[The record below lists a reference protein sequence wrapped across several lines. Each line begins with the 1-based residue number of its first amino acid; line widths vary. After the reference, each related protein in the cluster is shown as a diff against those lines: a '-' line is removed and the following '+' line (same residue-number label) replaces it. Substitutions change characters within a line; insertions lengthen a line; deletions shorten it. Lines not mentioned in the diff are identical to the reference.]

1 MTKLELVNRIFK
13 TQVKKYVPELSITF
27 IFIVLTSLTTAATAW
42 LLDPAIKEIFEN
54 KNKQMLYLIPVAI
67 VFTFIIKAFSIYG
80 TRIITIKVG
89 IKIIKNIQ
97 TLMAQKFLLSDIS
110 HITKKHS
117 GKYLSNFTNDTTIL
131 FAVLTGVV
139 VTLFKEI
146 FTLIALLA
154 LMFYHDWQLSL
165 LAMIMIPVAAISS
178 KNIGKK
184 MGKKVHVS
192 LEASDKFMKFLSE
205 IIKGS
210 WLIKIY
216 QKEEDELKKISM
228 IIDER
233 FKAIRKVEQT
243 RLGAGPIME
252 IISALAIA
260 IVVFFAG
267 YRSMQGAITLGE
279 FVSFLAALML
289 AYQPVKALAGIN
301 VGIQEGIAAAKRI
314 YEIIDQKNEIYNDE
328 NAPSL
333 KLKNATLEFKNIS
346 FTYPDGTHALKN
358 LSAKIEGGK
367 KVGLVGI
374 SGSGKT
380 TFLNL
385 IPRFF
390 NLKHGTILIDDQNI
404 NNINLNSLRKEISIV
419 SQDVILFD
427 DTIRS
432 NILYGKASASDDE
445 IINACKFAAAQ
456 EFIEKLP
463 NKYETII
470 GENGIKLSGGQK
482 QRLSIARA
490 ILKDSPI
497 ILLDEATSSLDSESE
512 AVIQKAIENLTKNK
526 TTIIIAHRLST
537 IRNCDKILVFDSGQ
551 IVAEG
556 SHEFLVN
563 NSLIYKNL
571 YEKQIISK

>member
-13 TQVKKYVPELSITF
+13 TQVKKYIPELSITF

-54 KNKQMLYLIPVAI
+54 KNKQMLYLIPLAI

-131 FAVLTGVV
+131 FTVLTGVV
-139 VTLFKEI
+139 VTLFKET
-146 FTLIALLA
+146 FTLIALLT

-184 MGKKVHVS
+184 MGKKVHAS

-252 IISALAIA
+252 IISAIAIA

-289 AYQPVKALAGIN
+289 AYQPVRALAGIN
-301 VGIQEGIAAAKRI
+301 VGIQEGITAAKRI

-346 FTYPDGTHALKN
+346 FTYPDGTDALKN

-432 NILYGKASASDDE
+432 NILYGNASASDDA
-445 IINACKFAAAQ
+445 IINACKFAAAH

-537 IRNCDKILVFDSGQ
+537 IMNCDKILVFDSGQ
-551 IVAEG
+551 IVTEG

-571 YEKQIISK
+571 YEKQIIS

>member
-13 TQVKKYVPELSITF
+13 TQVKKYIPELSITF

-54 KNKQMLYLIPVAI
+54 KNREMLYLIPLAI

-117 GKYLSNFTNDTTIL
+117 GKYLSNFTNDITIL
-131 FAVLTGVV
+131 FTILTGVV
-139 VTLFKEI
+139 VTLFKET
-146 FTLIALLA
+146 FTLIALLG

-252 IISALAIA
+252 IISAVAIA

-267 YRSMQGAITLGE
+267 YRSIQGAITLGE

-289 AYQPVKALAGIN
+289 AYQPVRALAGIN

-432 NILYGKASASDDE
+432 NILYGNASASDDE

-537 IRNCDKILVFDSGQ
+537 IMNCDKILVFDSGQ
-551 IVAEG
+551 IVDEG
-556 SHEFLVN
+556 SHEFLVK
-563 NSLIYKNL
+563 NSSIYKNL
-571 YEKQIISK
+571 YEKQIIN

>member
-1 MTKLELVNRIFK
+1 MTKLELIKRVFK
-13 TQVKKYVPELSITF
+13 SQVKKYIPELFLAF
-27 IFIVLTSLTTAATAW
+27 IFIILTSITTAVTAW

-54 KNKQMLYLIPVAI
+54 KNNTMLYIIPVAI
-67 VFTFIIKAFSIYG
+67 VFTFVLKAFSIYG
-80 TRIITIKVG
+80 TRIVTIKVG

-117 GKYLSNFTNDTTIL
+117 GKYLSNFTNDTNVL
-131 FAVLTGVV
+131 FLVLTGVV
-139 VTLFKEI
+139 VTLFKET
-146 FTLIALLA
+146 FTLIALLG

-165 LAMIMIPVAAISS
+165 LAILMIPITVVSS

-184 MGKKVHVS
+184 MGKKVNLS

-205 IIKGS
+205 LIKGS

-216 QKEEDELKKISM
+216 QKEQEELKKISM

-243 RLGAGPIME
+243 RLGAGPVME
-252 IISALAIA
+252 IISAIAIA

-267 YRSMQGAITLGE
+267 YRSLEGAITLGE

-301 VGIQEGIAAAKRI
+301 VGIQEGVAAARRI
-314 YEIIDQKNEIYNDE
+314 YEIIDQKNKIVNDE

-333 KLKNATLEFKNIS
+333 KLTNATLEFKNIS
-346 FTYPDGTHALKN
+346 FVYPDGTQALKN
-358 LSAKIEGGK
+358 LSAKIEGGR

-390 NLKHGTILIDDQNI
+390 NLEHGQILIDGQNI
-404 NNINLNSLRKEISIV
+404 NNINLSSLRKEISLV

-427 DTIRS
+427 DTIKS
-432 NILYGKASASDDE
+432 NILYGNSSASYEE
-445 IINACKFAAAQ
+445 IVAACKFAAAQ
-456 EFIEKLP
+456 DFIEKLP

-490 ILKDSPI
+490 ILKNSSI
-497 ILLDEATSSLDSESE
+497 ILLDEATSSLDSGSE
-512 AVIQKAIENLTKNK
+512 TVIQKAIENLTKNK

-537 IRNCDKILVFDSGQ
+537 IMNCDKILVFDNGQ
-551 IVAEG
+551 IISEG

-563 NSLIYKNL
+563 SSPIYKNL
-571 YEKQIISK
+571 HKKQIIN

>member
-1 MTKLELVNRIFK
+1 MNKSDLVKRIFR
-13 TQVKKYVPELSITF
+13 TQIKKYIPELSLTF
-27 IFIVLTSLTTAATAW
+27 VFIILTSLTTAATAW
-42 LLDPAIKEIFEN
+42 LLDPAIKEIFIN
-54 KNKQMLYLIPVAI
+54 KNTKMLYLIPLAI
-67 VFTFIIKAFSIYG
+67 IFTFILKSFSIYG

-89 IKIIKNIQ
+89 IKIITNIEV
-97 TLMAQKFLLSDIS
+97 LMAKKFLLSDIS

-117 GKYLSNFTNDTTIL
+117 AKYLSNFTNDTGLL

-139 VTLFKEI
+139 VTFFKETI
-146 FTLIALLA
+146 TLIALVG

-165 LAMIMIPVAAISS
+165 LAITMIPVAAFSS

-184 MGKKVHVS
+184 MGKKALIN
-192 LEASDKFMKFLSE
+192 LEASDKFLKFLSE
-205 IIKGS
+205 LIKGS

-216 QKEEDELKKISM
+216 QKEEAELKKISM
-228 IIDER
+228 VIDEKFR
-233 FKAIRKVEQT
+233 ALKKVEQT
-243 RLGAGPIME
+243 RLGTAPIME
-252 IISALAIA
+252 IISATAIA

-267 YRSMQGAITLGE
+267 YRSMQGAISLGE

-289 AYQPVKALAGIN
+289 AYQPVRSLAGIN
-301 VGIQEGIAAAKRI
+301 IGLQEGLTAAKRI
-314 YEIIDQKNEIYNDE
+314 YEIIDQKNEVYHDE
-328 NAPSL
+328 KAPSL
-333 KLKNATLEFKNIS
+333 KLKNATIKFNNIS
-346 FTYPDGTHALKN
+346 FSYPDGTHALKN
-358 LSAKIEGGK
+358 LSTTIDGGT

-390 NLKHGTILIDDQNI
+390 HLKNGSILIDGQNI
-404 NNINLNSLRKEISIV
+404 NDINLNSLRKEISLV

-427 DTIRS
+427 DTIKS
-432 NILYGKASASDDE
+432 NILYGNAIATDDE
-445 IINACKFAAAQ
+445 IIKASKFAAAE
-456 EFIEKLP
+456 EFIKKLP

-490 ILKDSPI
+490 ILKNSSI

-512 AVIQKAIENLTKNK
+512 AVIQNAIENLTKNK

-537 IRNCDKILVFDSGQ
+537 VMKCDKILVFENGK
-551 IVAEG
+551 IIEEG
-556 SHEFLVN
+556 KHEFLVN
-563 NSLIYKNL
+563 NSNIYKKL
-571 YEKQIISK
+571 YEKQIIS

>member
-1 MTKLELVNRIFK
+1 MTKLELINRIFK
-13 TQVKKYVPELSITF
+13 TQVKKYIPELSITF
-27 IFIVLTSLTTAATAW
+27 VFIILTSLTTAATAW

-54 KNKQMLYLIPVAI
+54 KNRQMLYLIPLAI
-67 VFTFIIKAFSIYG
+67 VFTFIIKAFSVYG

-117 GKYLSNFTNDTTIL
+117 GKYLSNFTNDITIL
-131 FAVLTGVV
+131 FTILTGVV
-139 VTLFKEI
+139 VTLFKET
-146 FTLIALLA
+146 FTLIALLG

-252 IISALAIA
+252 IISAVAIA

-267 YRSMQGAITLGE
+267 YRSIQGAITLGE

-289 AYQPVKALAGIN
+289 AYQPVRALAGIN
-301 VGIQEGIAAAKRI
+301 VGIQEGITAAKRI
-314 YEIIDQKNEIYNDE
+314 YEIIDQKNEIFNDE

-432 NILYGKASASDDE
+432 NILYGNASASNDE
-445 IINACKFAAAQ
+445 IVNACKFAAAQ
-456 EFIEKLP
+456 EFVEKLP

-537 IRNCDKILVFDSGQ
+537 IMNCDKILVFDNGQ
-551 IVAEG
+551 IVDEG
-556 SHEFLVN
+556 SHEFLVK
-563 NSLIYKNL
+563 NSSIYKNL
-571 YEKQIISK
+571 YEKQIIN

>member
-1 MTKLELVNRIFK
+1 MTKLDLVNRIFR
-13 TQVKKYVPELSITF
+13 TQVKKYIPELSVTF
-27 IFIVLTSLTTAATAW
+27 IFIILTSLTTAATAW

-54 KNKQMLYLIPVAI
+54 KNTTMLYLIPVAI
-67 VFTFIIKAFSIYG
+67 ILTFILKAFSIYV
-80 TRIITIKVG
+80 TKIITIKVG

-139 VTLFKEI
+139 VTLFKET
-146 FTLIALLA
+146 FTLIALLG

-165 LAMIMIPVAAISS
+165 LAIIMIPLAAISS

-184 MGKKVHVS
+184 MGKKVHIS

-233 FKAIRKVEQT
+233 FKALRKVEQT

-252 IISALAIA
+252 VISAFAIA
-260 IVVFFAG
+260 VVVFFAG

-289 AYQPVKALAGIN
+289 AYQPVRALAGIN
-301 VGIQEGIAAAKRI
+301 VGIQEGITAAKRI
-314 YEIIDQKNEIYNDE
+314 YEIIDQKNEIINDK

-333 KLKNATLEFKNIS
+333 KLINATLEFKNIS
-346 FTYPDGTHALKN
+346 FVYPDGTQALKN

-390 NLKHGTILIDDQNI
+390 NLKHGQILVDGQNI
-404 NNINLNSLRKEISIV
+404 NNINLSSLRKEISLV

-427 DTIRS
+427 DTIKS
-432 NILYGKASASDDE
+432 NVLYGNSSASDEE
-445 IINACKFAAAQ
+445 IVAACKFAAAQ
-456 EFIEKLP
+456 DFIEKLP

-490 ILKDSPI
+490 ILKNSSI
-497 ILLDEATSSLDSESE
+497 ILLDEATSSLDSDSE
-512 AVIQKAIENLTKNK
+512 TVIQKAIENLTKNK

-537 IRNCDKILVFDSGQ
+537 IMNCDKILVFDDGQ
-551 IVAEG
+551 IISEG

-563 NSLIYKNL
+563 NSSIYKNL
-571 YEKQIISK
+571 YEKQIIN

>member
-1 MTKLELVNRIFK
+1 
-13 TQVKKYVPELSITF
+13 
-27 IFIVLTSLTTAATAW
+27 
-42 LLDPAIKEIFEN
+42 
-54 KNKQMLYLIPVAI
+54 
-67 VFTFIIKAFSIYG
+67 
-80 TRIITIKVG
+80 
-89 IKIIKNIQ
+89 
-97 TLMAQKFLLSDIS
+97 
-110 HITKKHS
+110 
-117 GKYLSNFTNDTTIL
+117 
-131 FAVLTGVV
+131 
-139 VTLFKEI
+139 
-146 FTLIALLA
+146 
-154 LMFYHDWQLSL
+154 
-165 LAMIMIPVAAISS
+165 
-178 KNIGKK
+178 
-184 MGKKVHVS
+184 
-192 LEASDKFMKFLSE
+192 
-205 IIKGS
+205 
-210 WLIKIY
+210 
-216 QKEEDELKKISM
+216 M

-252 IISALAIA
+252 IISAIAIA

-279 FVSFLAALML
+279 FVSFLASLML
-289 AYQPVKALAGIN
+289 AYQPVRALAGIN

-333 KLKNATLEFKNIS
+333 KLTKATLEFKNIS
-346 FTYPDGTHALKN
+346 FIYPDGTQALKN

-390 NLKHGTILIDDQNI
+390 NLKHGAILIDDQNI
-404 NNINLNSLRKEISIV
+404 NNINLNSLRKEISLV

-432 NILYGKASASDDE
+432 NILYGNASASDDE

-456 EFIEKLP
+456 DFIEKLP

-490 ILKDSPI
+490 ILKDSSI

-537 IRNCDKILVFDSGQ
+537 IMNCDKILVFDSGE

-556 SHEFLVN
+556 NHEFLVN
-563 NSLIYKNL
+563 NSSIYKNL
-571 YEKQIISK
+571 YEKQIIN

>member
-1 MTKLELVNRIFK
+1 MTKLELINRIFK
-13 TQVKKYVPELSITF
+13 TQVKKYIPELSITF
-27 IFIVLTSLTTAATAW
+27 VFIVLTSLTTAATAW

-54 KNKQMLYLIPVAI
+54 KNKQMLYLIPLAI

-117 GKYLSNFTNDTTIL
+117 GKYLSNFTNDITIL
-131 FAVLTGVV
+131 FTILTGVV
-139 VTLFKEI
+139 VTLFKET
-146 FTLIALLA
+146 FTLIALLG

-165 LAMIMIPVAAISS
+165 LAMIMIPIAAISS

-252 IISALAIA
+252 IISAVAIA

-267 YRSMQGAITLGE
+267 YRSIQGAITLGE

-289 AYQPVKALAGIN
+289 AYQPVRALAGIN
-301 VGIQEGIAAAKRI
+301 VGIQEGITAAQRI
-314 YEIIDQKNEIYNDE
+314 YEIIDQKNEIFNDE

-432 NILYGKASASDDE
+432 NILYGNASASDDE

-456 EFIEKLP
+456 DFVEKLP

-537 IRNCDKILVFDSGQ
+537 IMNCDKILVFDDGQ
-551 IVAEG
+551 MVDEG
-556 SHEFLVN
+556 SHEFLVK
-563 NSLIYKNL
+563 NSSIYKNL
-571 YEKQIISK
+571 YEKQIIN

>member
-13 TQVKKYVPELSITF
+13 TQVKKYIPELSITF

-131 FAVLTGVV
+131 FTVLTGVV
-139 VTLFKEI
+139 VTLFKET

-289 AYQPVKALAGIN
+289 AYQPVRALAGIN
-301 VGIQEGIAAAKRI
+301 VGIQEGITAAKRI

-432 NILYGKASASDDE
+432 NILYGNASASDDE

-537 IRNCDKILVFDSGQ
+537 IMNCDKILVFDSGQ

-571 YEKQIISK
+571 YEKQIIN

>member
-1 MTKLELVNRIFK
+1 MNKLDLVKRIFR
-13 TQVKKYVPELSITF
+13 TQIKKYIPELSLTF
-27 IFIVLTSLTTAATAW
+27 LFIILTSLTTAATAW

-54 KNKQMLYLIPVAI
+54 KNVKMLYFIPLAI
-67 VFTFIIKAFSIYG
+67 VLTFVIKAFAIYG
-80 TRIITIKVG
+80 TRIVTIKVG

-97 TLMAQKFLLSDIS
+97 TLMAKKFLLSDIS

-117 GKYLSNFTNDTTIL
+117 GRYLSNFTSDTGVL
-131 FAVLTGVV
+131 FSVLTGAV
-139 VTLFKEI
+139 VTLFKET
-146 FTLIALLA
+146 FTLIALLG

-165 LAMIMIPVAAISS
+165 LAIIMIPIAAFFSR
-178 KNIGKK
+178 NLGKK
-184 MGKKVHVS
+184 MGKKVHIS

-205 IIKGS
+205 MIKGS

-216 QKEEDELKKISM
+216 QKEEEELKRISM

-252 IISALAIA
+252 IISAIAIA

-267 YRSMQGAITLGE
+267 YRSLQGAITLGE

-289 AYQPVKALAGIN
+289 AYQPVRALAGIN
-301 VGIQEGIAAAKRI
+301 IGIQEGISAAKRI
-314 YEIIDQKNEIYNDE
+314 YEIIDQKNEIYHDE

-333 KLKNATLEFKNIS
+333 ELKNASIEFKNIS
-346 FTYPDGTHALKN
+346 FTYPDGTHALRN
-358 LSAKIEGGK
+358 LSTKIEGGT
-367 KVGLVGI
+367 KVGLVGV

-390 NLKHGTILIDDQNI
+390 HLKNGSILIDNQNI
-404 NNINLNSLRKEISIV
+404 NDINLNSLRKEISLV

-427 DTIRS
+427 DTIKA
-432 NILYGKASASDDE
+432 NILYGNVFASNEE
-445 IINACKFAAAQ
+445 IIKACKFAAAQ
-456 EFIEKLP
+456 DFVEKLP

-490 ILKDSPI
+490 ILKNSSI
-497 ILLDEATSSLDSESE
+497 ILLDEATSSLDTESES
-512 AVIQKAIENLTKNK
+512 VIQQAIENLTKNK

-537 IRNCDKILVFDSGQ
+537 VINCDKILVFENGK
-551 IVAEG
+551 IIEEG
-556 SHEFLVN
+556 KHEFLVN
-563 NSLIYKNL
+563 NSSAYKKL
-571 YEKQIISK
+571 YEKQIIK

>member
-1 MTKLELVNRIFK
+1 MNKIDLVKRIFR
-13 TQVKKYVPELSITF
+13 TQVKRYIPELSLTF
-27 IFIVLTSLTTAATAW
+27 LFIILTSLTTAATAW

-54 KNKQMLYLIPVAI
+54 KNIKMLYFIPLAI
-67 VFTFIIKAFSIYG
+67 VLTFVIKAFAIYG
-80 TRIITIKVG
+80 TRIVTIKVG

-97 TLMAQKFLLSDIS
+97 TLMAKKLILSDIS

-117 GKYLSNFTNDTTIL
+117 GKYLSNFTNDTGLL
-131 FAVLTGVV
+131 FGVLTGVV
-139 VTLFKEI
+139 VTLFKET
-146 FTLIALLA
+146 FTLIALLG

-165 LAMIMIPVAAISS
+165 LAIIMIPVAAFSS
-178 KNIGKK
+178 RNLGKK
-184 MGKKVHVS
+184 MGKKVNVS

-205 IIKGS
+205 MIKGS

-216 QKEEDELKKISM
+216 QKEEEELKRISM
-228 IIDER
+228 VIDER

-252 IISALAIA
+252 IISAIAIA

-289 AYQPVKALAGIN
+289 AYQPVRALAGIN
-301 VGIQEGIAAAKRI
+301 IGIQEGIAAAKRI
-314 YEIIDQKNEIYNDE
+314 YEIIDQKNEIYHDE

-333 KLKNATLEFKNIS
+333 KLNNASIEFKNIS

-358 LSAKIEGGK
+358 LSAKIEGGT

-390 NLKHGTILIDDQNI
+390 HLKNGSIFIDNQNI
-404 NNINLNSLRKEISIV
+404 NDINLNSLRKEISLV

-427 DTIRS
+427 DTIKA
-432 NILYGKASASDDE
+432 NILYGNAFASNEE
-445 IINACKFAAAQ
+445 IIEACKFAAAQ
-456 EFIEKLP
+456 DFVEKLP

-490 ILKDSPI
+490 ILKNSSI

-512 AVIQKAIENLTKNK
+512 SVIQKAIENLTKNK

-537 IRNCDKILVFDSGQ
+537 VMNCDKILVFENGQ
-551 IVAEG
+551 IIEEG
-556 SHEFLVN
+556 KHEFLVN
-563 NSLIYKNL
+563 NSSTYKKL
-571 YEKQIISK
+571 YEKQIIN

>member
-1 MTKLELVNRIFK
+1 MNKIDLVKRIFR
-13 TQVKKYVPELSITF
+13 TQVKKYIPELSLTF
-27 IFIVLTSLTTAATAW
+27 IFIILTSLTTAATAW
-42 LLDPAIKEIFEN
+42 LLDPAIKEIFVN
-54 KNKQMLYLIPVAI
+54 KNIKMLYFIPLAI
-67 VFTFIIKAFSIYG
+67 VLTFIIKAFAIYG
-80 TRIITIKVG
+80 TRIVTIKVG

-97 TLMAQKFLLSDIS
+97 TLMAKKFLLSDIS

-117 GKYLSNFTNDTTIL
+117 GRYLSNFTSDTGVL
-131 FAVLTGVV
+131 FGVLTGVV
-139 VTLFKEI
+139 VTLFKET
-146 FTLIALLA
+146 FTLIALLG

-165 LAMIMIPVAAISS
+165 LAIIMIPIAAFSS
-178 KNIGKK
+178 KNLGKK
-184 MGKKVHVS
+184 MGKKVHIS

-205 IIKGS
+205 MIKGS

-216 QKEEDELKKISM
+216 QKEEEELKKISM

-252 IISALAIA
+252 VISALAIA

-289 AYQPVKALAGIN
+289 AYQPVRALAGIN
-301 VGIQEGIAAAKRI
+301 IGIQEGISAAKRI
-314 YEIIDQKNEIYNDE
+314 YEIIDQKNEIYHDE

-333 KLKNATLEFKNIS
+333 ELKNASIEFKNIS
-346 FTYPDGTHALKN
+346 FTYPDGTNALKN
-358 LSAKIEGGK
+358 LSAKIEGGT
-367 KVGLVGI
+367 KVGLVGV

-390 NLKHGTILIDDQNI
+390 HLKNGSIFIDNQNI
-404 NNINLNSLRKEISIV
+404 NDINLNSLRKEISLV

-427 DTIRS
+427 DTIRA
-432 NILYGKASASDDE
+432 NILYGNAFASNEE

-456 EFIEKLP
+456 DFVEKLP

-490 ILKDSPI
+490 ILKNSSI

-512 AVIQKAIENLTKNK
+512 SVIQKAIENLTKNK

-537 IRNCDKILVFDSGQ
+537 VMNCDKILVFENGQ
-551 IVAEG
+551 IIEEG
-556 SHEFLVN
+556 KHEFLVN
-563 NSLIYKNL
+563 NSSTYKKL
-571 YEKQIISK
+571 YEKQIIT

>member
-13 TQVKKYVPELSITF
+13 TQVKKYIPELSITF
-27 IFIVLTSLTTAATAW
+27 IFIILTSLTTAATAW

-54 KNKQMLYLIPVAI
+54 KNTKMLYLIPIAI
-67 VFTFIIKAFSIYG
+67 IFTFILKAFSVYG
-80 TRIITIKVG
+80 TKIITIKVG

-97 TLMAQKFLLSDIS
+97 ILMAKKFLLSDIS

-139 VTLFKEI
+139 VTLFKETL
-146 FTLIALLA
+146 TLIALLG

-165 LAMIMIPVAAISS
+165 LAIIMIPLAAISS

-184 MGKKVHVS
+184 MGKKVHIS

-228 IIDER
+228 IIDEK
-233 FKAIRKVEQT
+233 FKALRKVEQT
-243 RLGAGPIME
+243 RLGAAPIME
-252 IISALAIA
+252 VISAIAIA

-289 AYQPVKALAGIN
+289 AYQPVRALAGIN
-301 VGIQEGIAAAKRI
+301 VGIQEGITAAKRI
-314 YEIIDQKNEIYNDE
+314 YEIIDEKNEIINDE

-333 KLKNATLEFKNIS
+333 KLTNATLEFKNIS
-346 FTYPDGTHALKN
+346 FVYPDGTQALKN

-367 KVGLVGI
+367 KVGLVGV

-390 NLKHGTILIDDQNI
+390 NLKHGQILIDGQNI
-404 NNINLNSLRKEISIV
+404 NNINLNSLRKEISLV

-427 DTIRS
+427 DTIKS
-432 NILYGKASASDDE
+432 NILYGNSSASDDE
-445 IINACKFAAAQ
+445 VVAACEFAAAKD
-456 EFIEKLP
+456 FIEKLP
-463 NKYETII
+463 HKYQTII

-490 ILKDSPI
+490 ILKNSSI

-512 AVIQKAIENLTKNK
+512 TVIQKAIENLTKNK

-537 IRNCDKILVFDSGQ
+537 IMNCDKILVFDNGQ
-551 IVAEG
+551 IISEG

-563 NSLIYKNL
+563 NSPIYKNL
-571 YEKQIISK
+571 YEKQIIN

>member
-13 TQVKKYVPELSITF
+13 TQVKKYIPELSITF

-54 KNKQMLYLIPVAI
+54 KNKQMLYLIPIAI

-131 FAVLTGVV
+131 FTVLTGVV
-139 VTLFKEI
+139 VTLFKET

-252 IISALAIA
+252 IISAIAIA
-260 IVVFFAG
+260 VVVFFAG

-289 AYQPVKALAGIN
+289 AYQPVRALAGIN
-301 VGIQEGIAAAKRI
+301 VGIQEGITAAKRI

-432 NILYGKASASDDE
+432 NILYGNASASDDE

-537 IRNCDKILVFDSGQ
+537 IMNCDKILVFDSGQ

-571 YEKQIISK
+571 YEKQIIS

>member
-1 MTKLELVNRIFK
+1 MNKLDLVKRIFR
-13 TQVKKYVPELSITF
+13 TQVKKYIPELSLTF
-27 IFIVLTSLTTAATAW
+27 LFIILTSLTTAATAW

-54 KNKQMLYLIPVAI
+54 KNTKMLYFIPLAI
-67 VFTFIIKAFSIYG
+67 VLTFVIKAFSIYG
-80 TRIITIKVG
+80 TRIVTIKVG

-97 TLMAQKFLLSDIS
+97 TLMAKKFLLSDIS

-117 GKYLSNFTNDTTIL
+117 GRYLSNFTSDTGVL
-131 FAVLTGVV
+131 FGVLTGVV
-139 VTLFKEI
+139 VTLFKET
-146 FTLIALLA
+146 FTLIALLG

-165 LAMIMIPVAAISS
+165 LAIIMIPVAAFSS
-178 KNIGKK
+178 RNLGKK
-184 MGKKVHVS
+184 MGKKVNVS

-205 IIKGS
+205 MIKGS

-216 QKEEDELKKISM
+216 QKEEEELKRISM

-252 IISALAIA
+252 IISAIAIA

-289 AYQPVKALAGIN
+289 AYQPVRALAGIN
-301 VGIQEGIAAAKRI
+301 IGLQEGIAAAKRI
-314 YEIIDQKNEIYNDE
+314 YEIIDQKNEIYHDE

-333 KLKNATLEFKNIS
+333 QLNNASIEFKNIS

-358 LSAKIEGGK
+358 LSTKIEGGT
-367 KVGLVGI
+367 KVGLVGV

-390 NLKHGTILIDDQNI
+390 YLKNGSILIDNQNI
-404 NNINLNSLRKEISIV
+404 NNINLNSLRKEISLV
-419 SQDVILFD
+419 SQDVVLFD
-427 DTIRS
+427 DTIRA
-432 NILYGKASASDDE
+432 NILYGNAFASNEE
-445 IINACKFAAAQ
+445 IIEACQFAAAQ
-456 EFIEKLP
+456 DFVEKLP

-490 ILKDSPI
+490 ILKNSSI

-512 AVIQKAIENLTKNK
+512 SVIQKAIENLTKNK

-537 IRNCDKILVFDSGQ
+537 VMNCDKILVFENGQ
-551 IVAEG
+551 IIEEG
-556 SHEFLVN
+556 KHEFLVN
-563 NSLIYKNL
+563 NSSTYKKL
-571 YEKQIISK
+571 YEKQIIN

>member
-1 MTKLELVNRIFK
+1 MDKIDLIKRIFR
-13 TQVKKYVPELSITF
+13 TQIKKYIPELSLTF
-27 IFIVLTSLTTAATAW
+27 LFIILTSFTTAATAW

-54 KNKQMLYLIPVAI
+54 KNTKMLYFIPLAI
-67 VFTFIIKAFSIYG
+67 VLTFVIKAFSIYG
-80 TRIITIKVG
+80 TRIVTIKVG

-97 TLMAQKFLLSDIS
+97 TLMAKKFLLSDIS

-117 GKYLSNFTNDTTIL
+117 GRYLSNFTSDTGVL
-131 FAVLTGVV
+131 FGVLTGVV
-139 VTLFKEI
+139 VTLFKES
-146 FTLIALLA
+146 FTLIALLG

-165 LAMIMIPVAAISS
+165 LAIIMIPVAAFSS
-178 KNIGKK
+178 KNLGKK
-184 MGKKVHVS
+184 MGKKVNVS

-205 IIKGS
+205 MIKGS

-216 QKEEDELKKISM
+216 QKEEEELKRISM
-228 IIDER
+228 VIDER

-252 IISALAIA
+252 LISAIAIA

-289 AYQPVKALAGIN
+289 AYQPVRALAGIN
-301 VGIQEGIAAAKRI
+301 IGIQEGISAAKRI
-314 YEIIDQKNEIYNDE
+314 YEIIDQKNEIYHDE

-333 KLKNATLEFKNIS
+333 KLSNASIEFKNIS

-358 LSAKIEGGK
+358 LSAKIEGGT

-390 NLKHGTILIDDQNI
+390 HLKNGSIFIDNQNI
-404 NNINLNSLRKEISIV
+404 NDINLNSLRKEISLV

-427 DTIRS
+427 DTIRA
-432 NILYGKASASDDE
+432 NILYGNAFASNEE
-445 IINACKFAAAQ
+445 IIEACKFAAAQ
-456 EFIEKLP
+456 DFVEKLP

-490 ILKDSPI
+490 ILKNSSI

-512 AVIQKAIENLTKNK
+512 SVIQKAIENLTKNK

-537 IRNCDKILVFDSGQ
+537 VMNCDKILVFENGQ
-551 IVAEG
+551 IIEEG
-556 SHEFLVN
+556 QHEFLVN
-563 NSLIYKNL
+563 NSSTYKKL
-571 YEKQIISK
+571 YEKQIIN

>member
-1 MTKLELVNRIFK
+1 MTKLELVKRIFK
-13 TQVKKYVPELSITF
+13 TQVKKYIPELSITF
-27 IFIVLTSLTTAATAW
+27 IFIILTSLTTAATAW

-54 KNKQMLYLIPVAI
+54 KNTKMLYLIPIAI
-67 VFTFIIKAFSIYG
+67 IFTFILKAFSIYG
-80 TRIITIKVG
+80 TKIITIKVG

-117 GKYLSNFTNDTTIL
+117 GKYLSNFTNDITIL
-131 FAVLTGVV
+131 FGVLTGVV
-139 VTLFKEI
+139 VTLFKET
-146 FTLIALLA
+146 FTLIALLG

-165 LAMIMIPVAAISS
+165 LAIIMIPLAVISS

-184 MGKKVHVS
+184 MGKKVHIS

-216 QKEEDELKKISM
+216 QKEEDELKKISL
-228 IIDER
+228 IIDEK
-233 FKAIRKVEQT
+233 FKALRKVEQT
-243 RLGAGPIME
+243 RLGAAPIME
-252 IISALAIA
+252 VISSIAIA

-289 AYQPVKALAGIN
+289 AYQPVRALAGIN

-314 YEIIDQKNEIYNDE
+314 YEIIDQKNEIYHDQ

-333 KLKNATLEFKNIS
+333 IIKKANLEFKNIS
-346 FTYPDGTHALKN
+346 FIYPDGTHALKN

-367 KVGLVGI
+367 KIGLVGI

-390 NLKHGTILIDDQNI
+390 NLKHGIILIDDQNI
-404 NNINLNSLRKEISIV
+404 NNINLNSLRKEISLV

-427 DTIRS
+427 DTIKS
-432 NILYGKASASDDE
+432 NILYGNASASDDE

-456 EFIEKLP
+456 DFIEKLP
-463 NKYETII
+463 NKYDTII

-490 ILKDSPI
+490 ILKDSSI

-526 TTIIIAHRLST
+526 TTLIIAHRLST
-537 IRNCDKILVFDSGQ
+537 IMNCDKILVFDKGQ

-563 NSLIYKNL
+563 NSSIYKNL
-571 YEKQIISK
+571 YEKQIIN

>member
-1 MTKLELVNRIFK
+1 MTKLELIKRVFK
-13 TQVKKYVPELSITF
+13 SQVKKYIPELFLAF
-27 IFIVLTSLTTAATAW
+27 IFIILTSITTAITAW

-54 KNKQMLYLIPVAI
+54 KNNKMLYIIPVAI
-67 VFTFIIKAFSIYG
+67 VFTFVLKAFSIYG
-80 TRIITIKVG
+80 TRIVTIKVG

-117 GKYLSNFTNDTTIL
+117 GKYLSNFTNDTRIL
-131 FAVLTGVV
+131 FDVLTGVV
-139 VTLFKEI
+139 VTLFKET
-146 FTLIALLA
+146 FTLIALLS

-165 LAMIMIPVAAISS
+165 LAIIMIPIAAMSS
-178 KNIGKK
+178 KNLGKK
-184 MGKKVHVS
+184 MGKKVLIS

-216 QKEEDELKKISM
+216 QKEEEELKKISM
-228 IIDER
+228 IIDEK
-233 FKAIRKVEQT
+233 FKAIKKVEQT

-252 IISALAIA
+252 IISSIAIA

-267 YRSMQGAITLGE
+267 YRSFQGAVTLGE

-301 VGIQEGIAAAKRI
+301 IGIQEGIAAARRI
-314 YEIIDQKNEIYNDE
+314 YEIIDQKNEIINDE

-333 KLKNATLEFKNIS
+333 KLTNATLEFKNIS
-346 FTYPDGTHALKN
+346 FIYPDGTRALKN

-390 NLKHGTILIDDQNI
+390 NLEHGQILVDGQNI
-404 NNINLNSLRKEISIV
+404 NNINLNSLRKEISLV
-419 SQDVILFD
+419 SQEVILFD
-427 DTIRS
+427 DTIKS
-432 NILYGKASASDDE
+432 NILYGNSSASDDE
-445 IINACKFAAAQ
+445 VVAACKFAAAQ
-456 EFIEKLP
+456 DFIEKLP
-463 NKYETII
+463 HKYQTIV

-490 ILKDSPI
+490 ILKNSSI

-512 AVIQKAIENLTKNK
+512 TVIQKAIENLTKNK

-537 IRNCDKILVFDSGQ
+537 IMNCDKILVFDNGQ
-551 IVAEG
+551 IVTEG
-556 SHEFLVN
+556 NHEFLVN
-563 NSLIYKNL
+563 NSSVYKNL
-571 YEKQIISK
+571 YEKQIIN

>member
-1 MTKLELVNRIFK
+1 MTKLELINRIFR
-13 TQVKKYVPELSITF
+13 TQVKKYIPELSITF
-27 IFIVLTSLTTAATAW
+27 VFIILTSLTTAATAW

-54 KNKQMLYLIPVAI
+54 KNREMLYLIPLAI

-117 GKYLSNFTNDTTIL
+117 GKYLSNFTNDITIL
-131 FAVLTGVV
+131 FTILTGVV
-139 VTLFKEI
+139 VTLFKET
-146 FTLIALLA
+146 FTLIALLG

-252 IISALAIA
+252 IISAVAIA

-267 YRSMQGAITLGE
+267 YRSIQGAITLGE

-289 AYQPVKALAGIN
+289 AYQPVRALAGIN

-314 YEIIDQKNEIYNDE
+314 YEIIDQKNEIFNDE

-404 NNINLNSLRKEISIV
+404 NNINLNSLRKKISIV

-432 NILYGKASASDDE
+432 NILYGNASASNDE

-456 EFIEKLP
+456 DFVEKLP

-537 IRNCDKILVFDSGQ
+537 IMNCDKILVFDSGQ
-551 IVAEG
+551 IVDEG
-556 SHEFLVN
+556 SHEFLVK
-563 NSLIYKNL
+563 NSSIYKNL
-571 YEKQIISK
+571 YEKQIIN

>member
-1 MTKLELVNRIFK
+1 MNKLDLVKRIFK
-13 TQVKKYVPELSITF
+13 TQVKRYIPEISLTF
-27 IFIVLTSLTTAATAW
+27 IFIIITSITTAATAW

-54 KNKQMLYLIPVAI
+54 KNTNMLYIIPIAI
-67 VFTFIIKAFSIYG
+67 IITFIIKAFAVYG
-80 TRIITIKVG
+80 TRIVTIKVG

-97 TLMAQKFLLSDIS
+97 TLMAKKFLLSDIS

-117 GKYLSNFTNDTTIL
+117 GKYLSHFTGDTGVL
-131 FAVLTGVV
+131 FGVLTGAV
-139 VTLFKEI
+139 VTLFKES
-146 FTLIALLA
+146 FTLIALLG

-165 LAMIMIPVAAISS
+165 LAIIMIPIAAISS
-178 KNIGKK
+178 KNLGKK
-184 MGKKVHVS
+184 MGKKVNIS

-205 IIKGS
+205 MIKGS

-216 QKEEDELKKISM
+216 QKEEEELKRISM
-228 IIDER
+228 IIDEK

-252 IISALAIA
+252 VISAIAIA

-289 AYQPVKALAGIN
+289 AYQPVRALAGIN
-301 VGIQEGIAAAKRI
+301 IGMQEGISAAKRI
-314 YEIIDQKNEIYNDE
+314 YELIDQKNEIYHDE

-333 KLKNATLEFKNIS
+333 KLISTSIEFKNIS
-346 FTYPDGTHALKN
+346 FTYPDGTQALKN
-358 LSAKIEGGK
+358 LSAKIEGGT
-367 KVGLVGI
+367 KVGLVGV

-390 NLKHGTILIDDQNI
+390 HLKNGSIFIDNQNI
-404 NNINLNSLRKEISIV
+404 NDINLNSLRKEISLV

-427 DTIRS
+427 DTIKA
-432 NILYGKASASDDE
+432 NILYGNALASNEE
-445 IINACKFAAAQ
+445 IIKACKFAAAQ
-456 EFIEKLP
+456 DFVEKLP

-490 ILKDSPI
+490 ILKNSSI

-512 AVIQKAIENLTKNK
+512 SVIQKAIENLTKNK

-537 IRNCDKILVFDSGQ
+537 VMNCDKILVFENGK
-551 IVAEG
+551 IIEEG
-556 SHEFLVN
+556 KHEFLVN
-563 NSLIYKNL
+563 NSLTYKNL
-571 YEKQIISK
+571 YEKQIIN

>member
-13 TQVKKYVPELSITF
+13 TQVKKYIPELSITF

-54 KNKQMLYLIPVAI
+54 KNKQMLYLIPIAI

-131 FAVLTGVV
+131 FTVLTGVV
-139 VTLFKEI
+139 VTLFKET
-146 FTLIALLA
+146 FTLIALLT

-252 IISALAIA
+252 IISAIAIA

-289 AYQPVKALAGIN
+289 AYQPVRALAGIN
-301 VGIQEGIAAAKRI
+301 VGIQEGITAAKRI

-432 NILYGKASASDDE
+432 NILYGNASASDDE

-537 IRNCDKILVFDSGQ
+537 IMNCDKILVFDSGQ

-571 YEKQIISK
+571 YEKQIIS

>member
-1 MTKLELVNRIFK
+1 MTKLEIINRLFK
-13 TQVKKYVPELSITF
+13 TQIKKYIPELSITF
-27 IFIVLTSLTTAATAW
+27 LFIILTSITTAITAW
-42 LLDPAIKEIFEN
+42 LLDPAIKEIFQN
-54 KNKQMLYLIPVAI
+54 KNNNMLYIIPVAI
-67 VFTFIIKAFSIYG
+67 VLTFVIKAFAIYG
-80 TRIITIKVG
+80 TRIITIKIG

-117 GKYLSNFTNDTTIL
+117 GKYLSNFTNDTRIL
-131 FAVLTGVV
+131 FEVLTGVV
-139 VTLFKEI
+139 VTLFKET
-146 FTLIALLA
+146 FTLIALIG
-154 LMFYHDWQLSL
+154 LMFFHDWQLSL
-165 LAMIMIPVAAISS
+165 LAIIMIPIAAISS
-178 KNIGKK
+178 KNLGKK
-184 MGKKVHVS
+184 MGKKVLIS
-192 LEASDKFMKFLSE
+192 LEASDKLMKFLSE

-216 QKEEDELKKISM
+216 QKEEEELKKISM

-233 FKAIRKVEQT
+233 FKAIKKVEQT

-252 IISALAIA
+252 IISSIAIA

-267 YRSMQGAITLGE
+267 YRSIQGAITLGE

-301 VGIQEGIAAAKRI
+301 IGIQEGISAAKRI
-314 YEIIDQKNEIYNDE
+314 YEIIDQKNEIINDG
-328 NAPSL
+328 NAPDL
-333 KLKNATLEFKNIS
+333 KLKNSTLEFKNIS
-346 FTYPDGTHALKN
+346 FIYPDGTQALKN
-358 LSAKIEGGK
+358 LSTRIEGGK

-390 NLKHGTILIDDQNI
+390 NLKHGTIFIDDQNI
-404 NNINLNSLRKEISIV
+404 NNINLNSLRKEISLV

-427 DTIRS
+427 DTIKS
-432 NILYGKASASDDE
+432 NILYGNSSASNDE
-445 IINACKFAAAQ
+445 IVNACKFAAAQ
-456 EFIEKLP
+456 DFIEKLP

-490 ILKDSPI
+490 ILKNSSI

-512 AVIQKAIENLTKNK
+512 SVIQKAIENLTKNK

-537 IRNCDKILVFDSGQ
+537 IKNCDKILVFDNGQ

-556 SHEFLVN
+556 NHESLVN
-563 NSLIYKNL
+563 NSSIYKNL
-571 YEKQIISK
+571 YEKQIIN

>member
-13 TQVKKYVPELSITF
+13 TQVKKYIPELSITF

-131 FAVLTGVV
+131 FTVLTGVV
-139 VTLFKEI
+139 VTLFKET

-252 IISALAIA
+252 IISAIAIA

-289 AYQPVKALAGIN
+289 AYQPVRALAGIN
-301 VGIQEGIAAAKRI
+301 VGIQEGITAAKRI

-432 NILYGKASASDDE
+432 NILYGNASASDDE
-445 IINACKFAAAQ
+445 IINACKFAAAK

-537 IRNCDKILVFDSGQ
+537 IMNCDKILVFDNGQ

-571 YEKQIISK
+571 YEKQIIN

>member
-1 MTKLELVNRIFK
+1 MTRLELINRIFK
-13 TQVKKYVPELSITF
+13 TQVKKYIPELSITF
-27 IFIVLTSLTTAATAW
+27 VFIILTSLTTAATAW

-54 KNKQMLYLIPVAI
+54 KNRQMLYLIPLAI
-67 VFTFIIKAFSIYG
+67 VFTFIIKAFSVYG

-117 GKYLSNFTNDTTIL
+117 GKYLSNFTNDITIL
-131 FAVLTGVV
+131 FTILTGVV
-139 VTLFKEI
+139 VTLFKET
-146 FTLIALLA
+146 FTLIALLG

-252 IISALAIA
+252 IISAVAIA

-267 YRSMQGAITLGE
+267 YRSIQGAITLGE

-289 AYQPVKALAGIN
+289 AYQPVRALAGIN
-301 VGIQEGIAAAKRI
+301 VGIQEGITAAKRI
-314 YEIIDQKNEIYNDE
+314 YEIIDQKNEIFNDE

-432 NILYGKASASDDE
+432 NILYGNASASNDE
-445 IINACKFAAAQ
+445 IVNACKFAAAQ
-456 EFIEKLP
+456 DFVEKLP

-537 IRNCDKILVFDSGQ
+537 IMNCDKILVFDNGQ
-551 IVAEG
+551 IVDEG
-556 SHEFLVN
+556 SHEFLVK
-563 NSLIYKNL
+563 NSSIYKNL
-571 YEKQIISK
+571 YEKQIIN

>member
-1 MTKLELVNRIFK
+1 MTKLELIKRVFK
-13 TQVKKYVPELSITF
+13 SQVKKYIPELFLAF
-27 IFIVLTSLTTAATAW
+27 IFIILTSITTAVTAW

-54 KNKQMLYLIPVAI
+54 KNNTMLYIIPVAI
-67 VFTFIIKAFSIYG
+67 VFTFVLKAFSIYG
-80 TRIITIKVG
+80 TRIVTIKVG

-117 GKYLSNFTNDTTIL
+117 GKYLSNFTNDTNVL
-131 FAVLTGVV
+131 FLVLTGVV
-139 VTLFKEI
+139 VTLFKET
-146 FTLIALLA
+146 FTLIALLG

-165 LAMIMIPVAAISS
+165 LAILMIPIAVVSS

-184 MGKKVHVS
+184 MGKKVNLS

-205 IIKGS
+205 LIKGS

-216 QKEEDELKKISM
+216 QKEQEELKKISM

-252 IISALAIA
+252 IISSIAIA

-267 YRSMQGAITLGE
+267 YRSLQGAITLGE

-301 VGIQEGIAAAKRI
+301 VGIQEGVAAARRI
-314 YEIIDQKNEIYNDE
+314 YEIIDQKNEIINDE
-328 NAPSL
+328 NAPFL
-333 KLKNATLEFKNIS
+333 KLTNATLEFKNIS
-346 FTYPDGTHALKN
+346 FVYPDGTQALKN
-358 LSAKIEGGK
+358 LSAKIEGGR

-390 NLKHGTILIDDQNI
+390 NLEHGQILVDGQNI
-404 NNINLNSLRKEISIV
+404 NNINLSSLRKEISLV

-427 DTIRS
+427 DTIKS
-432 NILYGKASASDDE
+432 NILYGNSSASDEE
-445 IINACKFAAAQ
+445 IVAACKFAAAQ

-490 ILKDSPI
+490 ILKDSSI

-537 IRNCDKILVFDSGQ
+537 IMNCDKILVFDNGQ
-551 IVAEG
+551 IISEG

-563 NSLIYKNL
+563 SSPIYKNL
-571 YEKQIISK
+571 YEKQIIN

>member
-13 TQVKKYVPELSITF
+13 TQVKKYIPELSITF
-27 IFIVLTSLTTAATAW
+27 IFIILTSITTAATAW

-54 KNKQMLYLIPVAI
+54 KNTKMLYLIPIAI
-67 VFTFIIKAFSIYG
+67 IFTFILKAFSVYG

-117 GKYLSNFTNDTTIL
+117 GKYLSNFTNDTKIL
-131 FAVLTGVV
+131 FDVLTGVV
-139 VTLFKEI
+139 VTLFKET
-146 FTLIALLA
+146 FTLIALLG
-154 LMFYHDWQLSL
+154 LMFYYDWQLSL
-165 LAMIMIPVAAISS
+165 LAVVMIPVAAISS

-184 MGKKVHVS
+184 MGKKVHLS

-205 IIKGS
+205 LIKGS

-252 IISALAIA
+252 IISAIAIA

-279 FVSFLAALML
+279 FVSFLASLML
-289 AYQPVKALAGIN
+289 AYQPVRALAGIN
-301 VGIQEGIAAAKRI
+301 VGIQEGITAAKRI

-333 KLKNATLEFKNIS
+333 KLTKATLEFKNIS
-346 FTYPDGTHALKN
+346 FIYPDGTQALKN

-390 NLKHGTILIDDQNI
+390 NLKYGSILIDDQNI
-404 NNINLNSLRKEISIV
+404 NNINLNSLRKEISLV

-432 NILYGKASASDDE
+432 NILYGNVSASEDE

-456 EFIEKLP
+456 DFIEKLP

-490 ILKDSPI
+490 ILKDSSI

-537 IRNCDKILVFDSGQ
+537 IMNCDKILVFDSGE

-556 SHEFLVN
+556 NHEFLVN
-563 NSLIYKNL
+563 NSSIYKNL
-571 YEKQIISK
+571 YEKQIIN

>member
-13 TQVKKYVPELSITF
+13 TQVKKYIPELSITF

-42 LLDPAIKEIFEN
+42 LLNPAIKEIFEN
-54 KNKQMLYLIPVAI
+54 KNKQMLYLIPIAI
-67 VFTFIIKAFSIYG
+67 VFTFIIKAFSVYG
-80 TRIITIKVG
+80 TKIITIKVG

-139 VTLFKEI
+139 VTLFKET
-146 FTLIALLA
+146 FTLIALLG

-165 LAMIMIPVAAISS
+165 LAMIMIPIAAISS

-184 MGKKVHVS
+184 MGKKVHIS

-252 IISALAIA
+252 IISAVAIA

-267 YRSMQGAITLGE
+267 YRSIQGAITLGE

-289 AYQPVKALAGIN
+289 AYQPVRALAGIN
-301 VGIQEGIAAAKRI
+301 VGIQEGITAARRI
-314 YEIIDQKNEIYNDE
+314 YEIIDQKNEIFNDE

-333 KLKNATLEFKNIS
+333 KLKNATLEFKNVS

-432 NILYGKASASDDE
+432 NILYGNASASDDA
-445 IINACKFAAAQ
+445 IINACKFAAAH

-537 IRNCDKILVFDSGQ
+537 IMNCDKILVFDNGQ
-551 IVAEG
+551 IVDEG
-556 SHEFLVN
+556 THEFLLK
-563 NSLIYKNL
+563 NSSIYKNL
-571 YEKQIISK
+571 YQKQVIS

>member
-1 MTKLELVNRIFK
+1 MTKLELANRIFK
-13 TQVKKYVPELSITF
+13 TQVKKYIPELSITF
-27 IFIVLTSLTTAATAW
+27 IFIILTSLTTAATAW

-54 KNKQMLYLIPVAI
+54 KNKQMLYLIPAAI

-139 VTLFKEI
+139 VTLFKET

-252 IISALAIA
+252 IISAIAIA

-289 AYQPVKALAGIN
+289 AYQPVRALAGIN
-301 VGIQEGIAAAKRI
+301 VGIQEGITAAKRI

-432 NILYGKASASDDE
+432 NILYGNASASNDE

-537 IRNCDKILVFDSGQ
+537 IMNCDKILVFDNGQ

-571 YEKQIISK
+571 YEKQIIS

>member
-13 TQVKKYVPELSITF
+13 TQVKYYFPELSITF
-27 IFIVLTSLTTAATAW
+27 IFIILTSLTTAATAW

-54 KNKQMLYLIPVAI
+54 KNTKMLYFIPIAI
-67 VFTFIIKAFSIYG
+67 IFTFILKAFSIYG

-117 GKYLSNFTNDTTIL
+117 GKYLSNFTNDTKIL
-131 FAVLTGVV
+131 FDVLTGAV
-139 VTLFKEI
+139 VTLFKET
-146 FTLIALLA
+146 FTLIALLG

-165 LAMIMIPVAAISS
+165 LAVVMIPIAAIFS
-178 KNIGKK
+178 KNLGKR

-205 IIKGS
+205 LIKGS

-216 QKEEDELKKISM
+216 QKEEEELKRISM

-252 IISALAIA
+252 IISAIAIA

-267 YRSMQGAITLGE
+267 LRSMQGAITLGE

-301 VGIQEGIAAAKRI
+301 IGIQEGVAAAKRI
-314 YEIIDQKNEIYNDE
+314 YEIIDQKNEIYNDK

-333 KLKNATLEFKNIS
+333 KLKNATLEFKDIN
-346 FTYPDGTHALKN
+346 FTYPDGTQALKN

-385 IPRFF
+385 IPRLF
-390 NLKHGTILIDDQNI
+390 NLKQGTILIDDQNI
-404 NNINLNSLRKEISIV
+404 NNINLNSLRKEISLV

-427 DTIRS
+427 DTIKS
-432 NILYGKASASDDE
+432 NILYGNPSASADE
-445 IINACKFAAAQ
+445 IVQACKFAAAQ
-456 EFIEKLP
+456 DFIEKLP

-490 ILKDSPI
+490 ILKDSSI
-497 ILLDEATSSLDSESE
+497 ILLDEATSSLDSDSE
-512 AVIQKAIENLTKNK
+512 AVIQKAIENLIKNK

-537 IRNCDKILVFDSGQ
+537 IMNCDKILVFDNGQ

-556 SHEFLVN
+556 THEFLVS

-571 YEKQIISK
+571 YQKQVIS

>member
-1 MTKLELVNRIFK
+1 MNKLDLVKRIFK
-13 TQVKKYVPELSITF
+13 TQVKRYIPELSLTF
-27 IFIVLTSLTTAATAW
+27 LFIILTSLTTAATAW

-54 KNKQMLYLIPVAI
+54 KNMKMLYIIPIAI
-67 VFTFIIKAFSIYG
+67 IITFIIKAFAIYG
-80 TRIITIKVG
+80 TRIVTIKVG

-97 TLMAQKFLLSDIS
+97 TLMAKKFLLSDIS

-117 GKYLSNFTNDTTIL
+117 GRYLSNFTNDTGVL
-131 FAVLTGVV
+131 FGVLTGAV
-139 VTLFKEI
+139 VTLFKES
-146 FTLIALLA
+146 FTLIALLG

-165 LAMIMIPVAAISS
+165 LAIIMIPVAAISS
-178 KNIGKK
+178 KNLGRK
-184 MGKKVHVS
+184 MGKKVSIS

-216 QKEEDELKKISM
+216 QKEEEELKRISM

-252 IISALAIA
+252 VISAIA
-260 IVVFFAG
+260 IAVVVFFAG

-289 AYQPVKALAGIN
+289 AYQPVRALAGIN
-301 VGIQEGIAAAKRI
+301 IGIQEGISAAKRI
-314 YEIIDQKNEIYNDE
+314 YELIDQKNEIYHDE

-333 KLKNATLEFKNIS
+333 KLINASIEFKNIS
-346 FTYPDGTHALKN
+346 FTYPDGTQALKN
-358 LSAKIEGGK
+358 LSAKIEGGT
-367 KVGLVGI
+367 KVGLVGV

-390 NLKHGTILIDDQNI
+390 HLKNGSIFIDNQNI
-404 NNINLNSLRKEISIV
+404 NDINLNSLRKEISLV

-427 DTIRS
+427 DTIKS
-432 NILYGKASASDDE
+432 NILYGNALASNEE
-445 IINACKFAAAQ
+445 IIKACKFAAAQ
-456 EFIEKLP
+456 DFVEKLP

-490 ILKDSPI
+490 ILKNSSI

-512 AVIQKAIENLTKNK
+512 SVIQKAIENLTKNK

-537 IRNCDKILVFDSGQ
+537 VMNCDKILVFENGK
-551 IVAEG
+551 IIEEG
-556 SHEFLVN
+556 KHEFLVN
-563 NSLIYKNL
+563 NSLTYKKL
-571 YEKQIISK
+571 YEKQIIN

>member
-1 MTKLELVNRIFK
+1 MTKLELIKRIIK
-13 TQVKKYVPELSITF
+13 SQVKKYIPELFLAF
-27 IFIVLTSLTTAATAW
+27 IFIILTSITTAVTAW

-54 KNKQMLYLIPVAI
+54 KNNTMLYIIPVAI
-67 VFTFIIKAFSIYG
+67 VFTFVLKAFSIYG
-80 TRIITIKVG
+80 TRIVTIKVG

-117 GKYLSNFTNDTTIL
+117 GKYLSNFTNDTKIL
-131 FAVLTGVV
+131 FDVLTGVV
-139 VTLFKEI
+139 VTLFKEA
-146 FTLIALLA
+146 FTLIALLG

-165 LAMIMIPVAAISS
+165 LAIIMIPIAAISS
-178 KNIGKK
+178 KNLGKK
-184 MGKKVHVS
+184 MGKKVRIS

-216 QKEEDELKKISM
+216 QKEEEELKKISM

-252 IISALAIA
+252 IISSIAIA

-267 YRSMQGAITLGE
+267 YRSLEGAITLGE

-301 VGIQEGIAAAKRI
+301 IGIQEGVAAARRI
-314 YEIIDQKNEIYNDE
+314 YEIIDQKNEIINDE
-328 NAPSL
+328 NATSL
-333 KLKNATLEFKNIS
+333 KLTNATLEFKNIS
-346 FTYPDGTHALKN
+346 FVYPDGTQALKN
-358 LSAKIEGGK
+358 LSAKIEGGR

-390 NLKHGTILIDDQNI
+390 NLEHGQILVDGQNI
-404 NNINLNSLRKEISIV
+404 NNINLSSLRKEISLV

-427 DTIRS
+427 DTIKS
-432 NILYGKASASDDE
+432 NILYGNSSASDDE

-456 EFIEKLP
+456 DFIEKLP
-463 NKYETII
+463 NKYDTII

-490 ILKDSPI
+490 ILKNSSI
-497 ILLDEATSSLDSESE
+497 ILLDEATSSLDSDSE
-512 AVIQKAIENLTKNK
+512 TVIQKAIENLTKNK

-537 IRNCDKILVFDSGQ
+537 IMNCDKILVFDNGQ

-563 NSLIYKNL
+563 SSPIYKNL
-571 YEKQIISK
+571 YEKQIIN

>member
-1 MTKLELVNRIFK
+1 MTKLELINRIFR
-13 TQVKKYVPELSITF
+13 TQVKKYIPELSITF
-27 IFIVLTSLTTAATAW
+27 VFIILTSLTTAATAW

-54 KNKQMLYLIPVAI
+54 KNRQMLYLIPLAI

-117 GKYLSNFTNDTTIL
+117 GKYLSNFTNDITIL
-131 FAVLTGVV
+131 FTILTGVV
-139 VTLFKEI
+139 VTLFKET
-146 FTLIALLA
+146 FTLIALLG

-252 IISALAIA
+252 IISAVAIA

-267 YRSMQGAITLGE
+267 YRSIQGAITLGE

-289 AYQPVKALAGIN
+289 AYQPVRALAGIN
-301 VGIQEGIAAAKRI
+301 VGIQEGITAAKRI
-314 YEIIDQKNEIYNDE
+314 YEIIDQKNEIFNDE

-432 NILYGKASASDDE
+432 NILYGNASASNDE
-445 IINACKFAAAQ
+445 IVNACKFAAAQ
-456 EFIEKLP
+456 DFIEKLP

-537 IRNCDKILVFDSGQ
+537 IMNCDKILVFDSGQ
-551 IVAEG
+551 IVDEG
-556 SHEFLVN
+556 SHEFLVK
-563 NSLIYKNL
+563 NSSIYKNL
-571 YEKQIISK
+571 YEKQIIN